1 MKRVGAGALMVLLLA
16 ACQSDPALRSQRIG
30 PGHYQLS
37 VDRCHVIDREQ
48 LEHDLRGLA
57 GKQCPCGAGALE
69 ALQPIPSRQGSL
81 LGECLRSGAMRAEV
95 RCKAR

>member
-1 MKRVGAGALMVLLLA
+1 MVLLLA

-48 LEHDLRGLA
+48 LEHDLRALA
-57 GKQCPCGAGALE
+57 GNRCPAGAGPLE
-69 ALQPIPSRQGSL
+69 AVESLPSRQGSL
-81 LGECLRSGAMRAEV
+81 LGECLRSGGLRAEV
-95 RCKAR
+95 RCR

>member
-1 MKRVGAGALMVLLLA
+1 MKRLGAGALMVLLLA

-48 LEHDLRGLA
+48 LEHDLRALA
-57 GKQCPCGAGALE
+57 GNRCPGGAGPLE
-69 ALQPIPSRQGSL
+69 AVESLPSRQGSL
-81 LGECLRSGAMRAEV
+81 LGECLRSGALSAEV
-95 RCKAR
+95 RCR